1 MQDPT
6 SILLVLNHPAVTI
19 RALQED
25 HGIPPDRAAAIWELY
40 ITESMRTTAGMR
52 RTIVGLEEL
61 LANPKENSK
70 LLLELLSLWGIQ
82 GLQMPNKWESLEENI
97 APVRE
102 CHFEVYGLCILEGRV
117 VWI

>member
-1 MQDPT
+1 M
-6 SILLVLNHPAVTI
+6 

-25 HGIPPDRAAAIWELY
+25 HGIPADRAAAIWELY

-97 APVRE
+97 APVRWE
-102 CHFEVYGLCILEGRV
+102 RFSFLFFFFASACTVYTEGRAV
-117 VWI
+117 SI